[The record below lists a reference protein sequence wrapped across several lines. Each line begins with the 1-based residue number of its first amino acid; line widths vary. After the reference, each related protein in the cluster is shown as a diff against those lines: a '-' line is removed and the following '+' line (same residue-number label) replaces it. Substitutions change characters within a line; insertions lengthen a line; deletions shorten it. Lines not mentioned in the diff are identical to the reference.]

1 VLFGGLEA
9 GAGAMQ
15 RDAGV
20 PSTLVTVIEAALI
33 LAVVAVG
40 ALRRRAPAADVATTS
55 IAA

>member
-1 VLFGGLEA
+1 
-9 GAGAMQ
+9 MQ

-33 LAVVAVG
+33 LAVLVVG
-40 ALRRRAPAADVATTS
+40 ALRHRSSAPDASTP

>member
-1 VLFGGLEA
+1 LLFGGLEA

-40 ALRRRAPAADVATTS
+40 ALRRRSSLPDTATSPIT
-55 IAA
+55 A